1 MIKKVD
7 SKRWLGIMLVVLA
20 VLVVG
25 ITATGY
31 ADPLGPT
38 EQLSGPAVVGTLQVF
53 PGGKVLFDGH
63 CRGNPATFT
72 ATITTTPASLDGLRF
87 NGIGSVCRDQ
97 PSSDVIVKNVVNDRS
112 TITPMVVL
120 LWVVSQ

>member
-1 MIKKVD
+1 MVKTGD
-7 SKRWLGIMLVVLA
+7 SKKRLGIMLVVLA
-20 VLVVG
+20 VLVVS

-38 EQLSGPAVVGTLQVF
+38 EQLSGPAVVGTLEVIGSMVNF
-53 PGGKVLFDGH
+53 NGH

-72 ATITTTPASLDGLRF
+72 ATLSTTGGSLQGLRL
-87 NGIGSVCRDQ
+87 NGIGDVCRDQ
-97 PSSDVIVKNVVNDRS
+97 PSRDVIVKNVVNDVS
-112 TITPMVVL
+112 TTPKVVL

>member
-1 MIKKVD
+1 MLKTGD
-7 SKRWLGIMLVVLA
+7 TKRQLGIMLVVLA

-31 ADPLGPT
+31 ADPT
-38 EQLSGPAVVGTLQVF
+38 ERVSGPALVGTLEVVTGDTF
-53 PGGKVLFDGH
+53 AFDGQ

-72 ATITTTPASLDGLRF
+72 ATRITTPEGFRF
-87 NGIGSVCRDQ
+87 NNIGDSVCRDQ
-97 PSSDVIVKNVVNDRS
+97 PSSNVIVKNVVNDVS
-112 TITPMVVL
+112 TTPKVVL